1 MTNHGHNPK
10 EIDMTTQT
18 TTDRIRTENYTDQQA
33 TDEAVLL
40 LVRKLRRLHPDTYV
54 AVMTK
59 LPEGA
64 RNALHFA
71 DLRADTLRAY
81 DQRDGITRE
90 YVDPYAE
97 LDDDDERTES

>member
-1 MTNHGHNPK
+1 
-10 EIDMTTQT
+10 MTTQT
-18 TTDRIRTENYTDQQA
+18 TTGHPQSIAQVPMTDRIRTENYTDQQA

-54 AVMTK
+54 TVMTM

-90 YVDPYAE
+90 YIDPYAD
-97 LDDDDERTES
+97 LDDDDEG

>member
-1 MTNHGHNPK
+1 MNA
-10 EIDMTTQT
+10 TTET
-18 TTDRIRTENYTDQQA
+18 YTDQQA

-40 LVRKLRRLHPDTYV
+40 LIRKLRRLHPD
-54 AVMTK
+54 AHADLMAK

-64 RNALHFA
+64 RQALHFA

-90 YVDPYAE
+90 YVDRFAA
-97 LDDDDERTES
+97 LDDEDEDEAN

>member
-1 MTNHGHNPK
+1 MHAMA
-10 EIDMTTQT
+10 ERQT
-18 TTDRIRTENYTDQQA
+18 TETYTDQQA

-40 LVRKLRRLHPDTYV
+40 LARKLRRLHPDTYV
-54 AVMTK
+54 ALMTM

-71 DLRADTLRAY
+71 DLRADTLRAH

-90 YVDPYAE
+90 YIDPYADLE
-97 LDDDDERTES
+97 DIEE